1 MKRLFLSILL
11 LALTQFVFGQIKV
24 TDIPANL
31 KPAVEWVYN
40 NRFVA
45 RSAAAPI
52 GEGSIVRQ
60 NLILDQIYDNGGYLN
75 YVVRWQSSKS
85 LTLVQR
91 QKMQGFIERQI
102 NLWTK
107 NLVGY
112 ENWPFDFIPVKIVG
126 WAVDDASKILDK
138 QPNEVVYTSFTR
150 DGLADTDAAIYA
162 NLPNAPD
169 QCSRMEN
176 WQNPNYT
183 YQQCPQGPG
192 GMFNMYL
199 WATQGWN
206 NGGAVGGDWG
216 QRMSDVNYLNNL
228 DAESHTIFVHELGHG
243 FGITDFYGATE
254 RPPSGFPIP
263 LVMWAGNSRTITD
276 LDIWMLRYI
285 WYYISQDKN
294 RFPNLTTTTKY
305 TLTTSIVGSG
315 SVSPASGSFN
325 SGSVQTLTATP
336 ANGFVFSGWSGGATG
351 TTNPLSVTMNAN
363 KSITATFTA
372 VPTYT
377 LTTKTVG
384 SGTVSPAS
392 GTFNQGS
399 TQILTAKPASGFIF
413 TGWTGD
419 ATGSSNPISV
429 TLNGNKTVTATFTAI
444 PVQTI
449 TYNVQMLPSTDYT
462 PTVVSL
468 NSAQIAQIFG
478 ITAAQVTSNF
488 GTTIKYFGIKSDGS
502 LDSVST
508 ANAPGHWF
516 DNTGNITTFGA
527 SPYVYSELNMTNLT
541 TNVGQSPNVAKV
553 GDVVS
558 FKQALVYTKSASD
571 VKQII
576 LQFNVSIKSVIT
588 GIEDIENQN
597 NISIYPNPFKNSFN
611 VNVADNSTFV
621 IFDSKGLEIEKG
633 NIIGSVEM
641 GRNLTKGLYLLKI
654 NQNDTE
660 SSFKIIKE

>member
-1 MKRLFLSILL
+1 MKKIFLFFGLFALL
-11 LALTQFVFGQIKV
+11 QTAFGQLKV

-45 RSAAAPI
+45 KSATAPI

-102 NLWTK
+102 NAWTK

-126 WAVDDASKILDK
+126 WAVDDAAKILDK

-162 NLPNAPD
+162 NLPNAPN

-183 YQQCPQGPG
+183 YAQCPQGPG
-192 GMFNMYL
+192 GMFNMYV

-228 DAESHTIFVHELGHG
+228 DAANHTIFMHELGHG
-243 FGITDFYGATE
+243 FGITDFYGANE
-254 RPPSGFPIP
+254 RPPNGFPIP
-263 LVMWAGNSRTITD
+263 LIMWAGNSSTITD

-285 WYYISQDKN
+285 WYYISQDKT
-294 RFPNLTTTTKY
+294 RFPNLNTTKY
-305 TLTTSIVGSG
+305 TLTTSVVGSG
-315 SVSPASGSFN
+315 TVSPASGSFN
-325 SGSVQTLTATP
+325 AGSVQTLTAKP
-336 ANGFVFSGWSGGATG
+336 ASGFVFSGWSGGASG
-351 TTNPLSVTMNAN
+351 TANPLNLTMN
-363 KSITATFTA
+363 S
-372 VPTYT
+372 
-377 LTTKTVG
+377 
-384 SGTVSPAS
+384 
-392 GTFNQGS
+392 
-399 TQILTAKPASGFIF
+399 
-413 TGWTGD
+413 
-419 ATGSSNPISV
+419 
-429 TLNGNKTVTATFTAI
+429 NKTITATFTAI
-444 PVQTI
+444 PVQST
-449 TYNVQMLPSTDYT
+449 TYNVEMVPKTDYS
-462 PTVVSL
+462 PTVVTL
-468 NSAQIAQIFG
+468 NSAQIAQFFG
-478 ITAAQVTSNF
+478 LTTAQISSNF
-488 GTTIKYFGIKSDGS
+488 ANKTIKYLGVNTDGT

-516 DNTGNITTFGA
+516 SNMGGITTFNS
-527 SPYVYSELNMTNLT
+527 SPFLYSELNMTNLT
-541 TNVGQSPNVAKV
+541 ANVGQSPNATKV

-558 FKQALVYTKSASD
+558 FKQALVYTKSAAD
-571 VKQII
+571 IKQIT
-576 LQFNVSIKSVIT
+576 LVFNVSIKSVIT
-588 GIEDIENQN
+588 GLDETAGVIGAT
-597 NISIYPNPFKNSFN
+597 ISPNPSN
-611 VNVADNSTFV
+611 
-621 IFDSKGLEIEKG
+621 E
-633 NIIGSVEM
+633 
-641 GRNLTKGLYLLKI
+641 
-654 NQNDTE
+654 
-660 SSFKIIKE
+660 SFKIELTRSSDIDVISMDGQVVLALRNVNSATFGEELKAGVYMVKAGNSFYKIIKQ